1 MVVVVGGGFRLH
13 FGSFV
18 LVFSLGLCLRILPL
32 DRLVVP
38 TRRLLTKVSIL
49 HSSRQS
55 FMLWLFVASYSFLST
70 DDARAVGPKSIAE
83 AALAGLV
90 SHVPAARA
98 APTLSSRLAV
108 AFLVSGH
115 GKTAKS

>member
-70 DDARAVGPKSIAE
+70 DDARAVGPKSIA
-83 AALAGLV
+83 G
-90 SHVPAARA
+90 RA